1 MPGSMLSEI
10 ATPRSDPG
18 ESAPA
23 RHASP
28 SDNMITDERNE
39 TEKKNNATLIR
50 AWRSKQKF
58 FFSRTSSSKQKLFKI
73 QIRSNLGII
82 YKPIRNSR
90 TCQTCTFWGSSR

>member
-39 TEKKNNATLIR
+39 TEKKNATLIR
-50 AWRSKQKF
+50 A
-58 FFSRTSSSKQKLFKI
+58 
-73 QIRSNLGII
+73 
-82 YKPIRNSR
+82 
-90 TCQTCTFWGSSR
+90 